1 MFLCVDCPSWHR
13 SRGSAN
19 TISHSS
25 SKINSSNDVLNFW
38 RSMVIHTPFLYICGN
53 GVKSRTDGH
62 CHNSVCAFTVLPEAS
77 YLCRSRALAL
87 GRCAPA
93 PPPVGSGPCRPC
105 AGVLFVLV
113 FSVFF
118 PSVGVGRW
126 DRDVECCGPFLAQ
139 VFDIQF
145 LHKRESDSLLSRRCL
160 PKTLHRQ
167 VCFYCCAN
175 SATLTS
181 CQAW

>member
-1 MFLCVDCPSWHR
+1 MKFLEVDGYPY
-13 SRGSAN
+13 A
-19 TISHSS
+19 
-25 SKINSSNDVLNFW
+25 VLC
-38 RSMVIHTPFLYICGN
+38 ICGN
-53 GVKSRTDGH
+53 GLKSRIDDY
-62 CHNSVCAFTVLPEAS
+62 CLNSVCAFTVLPEAS
-77 YLCRSRALAL
+77 YLRRPRAFAWL
-87 GRCAPA
+87 
-93 PPPVGSGPCRPC
+93 VRPC
-105 AGVLFVLV
+105 APYCGVGPLSALRGGSFCACFLCV
-113 FSVFF
+113 F
-118 PSVGVGRW
+118 PAVGVGRW

-160 PKTLHRQ
+160 PKTLHRK

>member
-1 MFLCVDCPSWHR
+1 MGYPY
-13 SRGSAN
+13 AN
-19 TISHSS
+19 LSVSGEA
-25 SKINSSNDVLNFW
+25 L
-38 RSMVIHTPFLYICGN
+38 
-53 GVKSRTDGH
+53 KSRTDDH
-62 CHNSVCAFTVLPEAS
+62 CLNSVYAFRLSPRLLTS
-77 YLCRSRALAL
+77 SGLAL
-87 GRCAPA
+87 VRLGRPRAPFCG
-93 PPPVGSGPCRPC
+93 VRPLSAVC

-113 FSVFF
+113 FFVFF

-160 PKTLHRQ
+160 PKTLHRK

-181 CQAW
+181 CQA